1 MENNNDF
8 KYILQDTG
16 HIYFGK
22 ELTYQELLDKEDV
35 PFKFKAII
43 SSYFSK
49 DVDMGIKMSDH
60 ILTID
65 TGTFSYRIYEQLKLE
80 IRIFYQDISKNK
92 LGRKKEKWLHKTCS
106 LKQFLDNYAVEVLNG
121 KVMIEDISISKLA
134 LMAISI

>member
-22 ELTYQELLDKEDV
+22 ELTYQEMLDKEDV

-49 DVDMGIKMSDH
+49 DVDMGMKMSDH

-65 TGTFSYRIYEQLKLE
+65 TESFSYRIYEQLKLE
-80 IRIFYQDISKNK
+80 TRIFYQDISKNII
-92 LGRKKEKWLHKTCS
+92 GRKKEKWVHKTCN
-106 LKQFLDNYAVEVLNG
+106 LKQFLDSYASEVQNG
-121 KVMIEDISISKLA
+121 KVMVEDMSISKLA

>member
-22 ELTYQELLDKEDV
+22 ELTYKEIFDREDV

-43 SSYFSK
+43 NSYFSK
-49 DVDMGIKMSDH
+49 DVDMDLKMSDH

-65 TGTFSYRIYEQLKLE
+65 STTFSYRIFEQLKLE
-80 IRIFYQDISKNK
+80 IRIFYQDISQSKF
-92 LGRKKEKWLHKTCS
+92 GHKKEKWIHKKCS
-106 LKQFLDNYAVEVLNG
+106 LKQFLDNYVHKVQNG
-121 KVMIEDISISKLA
+121 EVMIEDMSISKLA

>member
-92 LGRKKEKWLHKTCS
+92 LGRKKEKWVHKTCS

>member
-49 DVDMGIKMSDH
+49 DVAMGIKMSDH